1 MNTKYEGFT
10 VRFKGVDV
18 FFVTARTRKTKELAR
33 LVCRAL
39 QIPDNPGTIAGILY
53 FGRFGTAEVREKDLE
68 IRGKGFGGYGNF
80 WNEYEQRGVKPLY
93 FIDRSG

>member
-18 FFVTARTRKTKELAR
+18 FFVTARKRATKNLAR
-33 LVCRAL
+33 EICRAL
-39 QIPDNPGTIAGILY
+39 QIPDNPGTIAEILY
-53 FGRFGTAEVREKDLE
+53 SGRFGTAEVREKYLE
-68 IRGKGFGGYGNF
+68 IRGDGFGGYGNF